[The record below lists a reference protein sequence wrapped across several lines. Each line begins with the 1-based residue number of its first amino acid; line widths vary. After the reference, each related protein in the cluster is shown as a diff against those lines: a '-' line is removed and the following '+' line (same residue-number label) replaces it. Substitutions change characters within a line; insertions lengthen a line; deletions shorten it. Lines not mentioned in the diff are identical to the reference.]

1 MKIIDN
7 IAGFD
12 LDNLMIMDGY
22 NECIVGVVERFD
34 QEPIVCYDKEKVL
47 LKLEEQGIDRVEAEE
62 FFYYNQIGAWL
73 GDATP
78 CFLSFN
84 A

>member
-22 NECIVGVVERFD
+22 DECIVGVVERFD

-47 LKLEEQGIDRVEAEE
+47 LKLEEQGMDRVEAEE

-78 CFLSFN
+78 CFLSFV
-84 A
+84 